1 MFIFQQNYLKNCIR
15 FHLID
20 LYCSFD
26 SIDYSFH
33 ESNEFLDNYT
43 RALETGAD
51 KIYQTATGQIDLIKK
66 IIQSASL
73 FVVIYQVHYSAVLYS
88 IIVGIIYMLVYFR
101 IGKIRY
107 KFMTKQRPYM
117 RRRWYTSR
125 IYFVKDSIAD
135 LKTTGMNDIMLDE
148 HAKNGEKLVSVH
160 DEFARPI
167 TFISV
172 IGNFLTASIFPVVL
186 GIMAYFA
193 LKNLDVS
200 KLASFTVA
208 ASTLSNLIVNIA
220 KKVTTIQ
227 ENAVECKVP
236 FSVLDMTSKIEGVSG
251 KKVSEDFIELK
262 VNDMS
267 FKYPN
272 GKDNTLNNISLH
284 IRRGEKIAIVGENGA
299 GKSTLVKLLLRLY
312 DTSSGTIE
320 IDGDRYQDLE
330 ASSIRNVIGAVF
342 QNNEVYSVS
351 VAENVLLRKMET
363 KEDEKL
369 VIEALE
375 FADIYQDILK
385 LPEGI
390 NTIVTREF
398 HRRGS
403 VFSKGQTQKIAVAR
417 GYAQNYQLLI
427 LDEPSS
433 ALDPLAEAKMYHNML
448 EMGRNKSLIFISHRL
463 SATANVDRI
472 YLFSNGR
479 IAESGTHEEL
489 MKLNGIYKE
498 MFTSQAEKYI
508 GGKHD

>member
-1 MFIFQQNYLKNCIR
+1 
-15 FHLID
+15 
-20 LYCSFD
+20 
-26 SIDYSFH
+26 
-33 ESNEFLDNYT
+33 
-43 RALETGAD
+43 
-51 KIYQTATGQIDLIKK
+51 
-66 IIQSASL
+66 
-73 FVVIYQVHYSAVLYS
+73 
-88 IIVGIIYMLVYFR
+88 
-101 IGKIRY
+101 
-107 KFMTKQRPYM
+107 
-117 RRRWYTSR
+117 
-125 IYFVKDSIAD
+125 
-135 LKTTGMNDIMLDE
+135 
-148 HAKNGEKLVSVH
+148 
-160 DEFARPI
+160 
-167 TFISV
+167 
-172 IGNFLTASIFPVVL
+172 
-186 GIMAYFA
+186 
-193 LKNLDVS
+193 
-200 KLASFTVA
+200 
-208 ASTLSNLIVNIA
+208 
-220 KKVTTIQ
+220 
-227 ENAVECKVP
+227 
-236 FSVLDMTSKIEGVSG
+236 
-251 KKVSEDFIELK
+251 
-262 VNDMS
+262 
-267 FKYPN
+267 
-272 GKDNTLNNISLH
+272 
-284 IRRGEKIAIVGENGA
+284 
-299 GKSTLVKLLLRLY
+299 
-312 DTSSGTIE
+312 
-320 IDGDRYQDLE
+320 
-330 ASSIRNVIGAVF
+330 
-342 QNNEVYSVS
+342 
-351 VAENVLLRKMET
+351 MET